1 MYQMVKY
8 LSILTLSLILRSY
21 PLASGRKRE
30 FDYESTLDAAMHTF
44 WQKGYVGT
52 SMSDLIDSMGINK
65 PSMYRAFGNK
75 ESLFVKATQRYL
87 DTKMK
92 PHLLLLNQKNLS
104 LRQRLKDHMM
114 SIISMQCDPER
125 ALGCYLVLCQSELVS
140 GGIPS
145 EAEHILKDA
154 ELLPKQLYT
163 ELFNKDE
170 EAIQLG
176 LNKNATANAL
186 SLYTL
191 LKGAAAMARAGATVS
206 ELEYAVDSILTG
218 IGFKQ

>member
-1 MYQMVKY
+1 M
-8 LSILTLSLILRSY
+8 
-21 PLASGRKRE
+21 ASGRKRE
-30 FDYESTLDAAMHTF
+30 FDYESTLDAAMYTF

-92 PHLLLLNQKNLS
+92 PHILLLHQENVS
-104 LRQRLKDHMM
+104 LRQRLKKHMM
-114 SIISMQCDPER
+114 SIINMQCNPEH
-125 ALGCYLVLCQSELVS
+125 ALGCYLVLCQSELIS
-140 GGIPS
+140 GSIPS
-145 EAEHILKDA
+145 EAEHILKNA

-163 ELFNKDE
+163 KLFNKDD

-176 LNKNATANAL
+176 LNQNATANAFC
-186 SLYTL
+186 LYTL
-191 LKGAAAMARAGATVS
+191 LKGAAAMARAGASVS
-206 ELEYAVDSILTG
+206 ELEYTVDTVLTG
-218 IGFKQ
+218 IGLKH